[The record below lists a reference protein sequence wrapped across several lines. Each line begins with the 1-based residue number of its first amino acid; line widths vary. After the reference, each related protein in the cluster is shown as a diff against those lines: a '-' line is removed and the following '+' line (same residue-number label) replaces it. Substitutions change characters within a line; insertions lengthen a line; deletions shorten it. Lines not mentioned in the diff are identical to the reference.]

1 MFLNATDIITGC
13 SLGVSLVAYWLV
25 ARREHSFLNILTP
38 DYLIAIP
45 ATYIL
50 PAIYLHLFGQE
61 GSTFA
66 FVYVY
71 ATMAVENLTFAL
83 VYLRRSGKTI
93 ALPFTFS
100 YRNFLALAI
109 FFLVLSFL
117 VYLPI
122 LMQFPD
128 FLLDPRQIYTHTRV
142 GYGSYFF
149 VSATLADLSVIF
161 TLFSKQSW
169 RIKTALIGGALV
181 VVSLHG
187 SKGQVLAVFLLWAL
201 YEVYVRRRKIRLFH
215 AVVAVFAMTILII
228 GLFMA
233 TAGLAGS
240 AEEAL
245 EGIAEYSDYTRNA
258 MLVIDQ
264 KFPLQYG
271 RITLEGNLYA
281 LVPRAL
287 FPDKPKN
294 FGPFRLAEE
303 YHPEAFDAEEGAP
316 AFGIGIQYAD
326 FGLFAIIYLV
336 AFAAFRGWLARIFV
350 DRLRQTGHPGDFVMV
365 AFLAG
370 MSLFPVGTGW
380 LLPETAGVVL
390 LIRFLSTLGAGRT
403 YREFRRK
410 RPTPTQLSNE
420 FPISGV
426 HPA

>member
-1 MFLNATDIITGC
+1 MSWWSVADTAVFM
-13 SLGVSLVAYWLV
+13 SLVVSLAAYGLV

-38 DYLIAIP
+38 DYLLAIP

-50 PAIYLHLFGQE
+50 PVIYVHLFGQE

-66 FVYVY
+66 FVYVF
-71 ATMAVENLTFAL
+71 ATMAVENLIFAL
-83 VYLRRSGKTI
+83 VYTRRSNKTI
-93 ALPFTFS
+93 VLPFSFS
-100 YRNFLALAI
+100 YRNFLSLAI
-109 FFLVLSFL
+109 LLLVFAFV

-128 FLLDPRQIYTHTRV
+128 LLLDPRQIYARTRV
-142 GYGSYFF
+142 GYGGYFF

-161 TLFSKQSW
+161 ALFSKQSW
-169 RIKTALIGGALV
+169 RIKAALIGGALV
-181 VVSLHG
+181 VLSLHG

-201 YEVYVRRRKIRLFH
+201 YEVYARRRKVRFFH
-215 AVVAVFAMTILII
+215 AAVAVCGMAILII
-228 GLFMA
+228 GLFIA

-240 AEEAL
+240 AGEAL

-271 RITLEGNLYA
+271 RITLEGNLYT

-303 YHPEAFDAEEGAP
+303 YYPKAFDVEEGAP

-326 FGLFAIIYLV
+326 FGLFAIVYLA

-350 DRLRQTGHPGDFVMV
+350 NRLRQTNHPSDFVMV

-380 LLPETAGVVL
+380 LFPETVAVVFVV
-390 LIRFLSTLGAGRT
+390 RFLSSMGSGPV
-403 YREFRRK
+403 YRERVGFHGAR
-410 RPTPTQLSNE
+410 SNA
-420 FPISGV
+420 V
-426 HPA
+426 T

>member
-1 MFLNATDIITGC
+1 MSLNTIDIITAC
-13 SLGVSLVAYWLV
+13 SLGLCLLAYWLV
-25 ARREHSFLNILTP
+25 ARREHSFINILTP
-38 DYLIAIP
+38 DFLVSIP
-45 ATYIL
+45 ASYLL
-50 PAIYLHLFGQE
+50 PTIYFHLFGPE

-66 FVYVY
+66 FGYVCV
-71 ATMAVENLTFAL
+71 TMAVENLVFAL
-83 VYLRRSGKTI
+83 VYVRRSTKTI
-93 ALPFTFS
+93 ALPFSFS
-100 YRNFLALAI
+100 YRNFLGLAI
-109 FFLVLSFL
+109 FFLGLAFL

-122 LMQFPD
+122 LLQFPE
-128 FLLDPRQIYTHTRV
+128 FLLDPRQIYTRTRV

-161 TLFSKQSW
+161 ALFSKQSW
-169 RIKTALIGGALV
+169 RIKALLIGGALV
-181 VVSLHG
+181 VLSLHG
-187 SKGQVLAVFLLWAL
+187 SKGEVLAIFLLVAL
-201 YEVYVRRRKIRLFH
+201 YEVYARGQKVRFFH
-215 AVVAVFAMTILII
+215 AAIAVFAMVVLIV

-233 TAGLAGS
+233 TADVGGGA
-240 AEEAL
+240 EAL
-245 EGIAEYSDYTRNA
+245 EGISAYSDYTRNA

-281 LVPRAL
+281 IVPRTL

-303 YHPEAFDAEEGAP
+303 YHPKEFDAEEGAP

-326 FGLFAIIYLV
+326 FGIFAIVYLA

-350 DRLRQTGHPGDFVMV
+350 NRLRQTNHPGDFVMV

-370 MSLFPVGTGW
+370 MSLFPIGTGW
-380 LLPETAGVVL
+380 LLPETAALVI

-403 YREFRRK
+403 YREFRK
-410 RPTPTQLSNE
+410 RRVLSSE
-420 FPISGV
+420 FPISGA